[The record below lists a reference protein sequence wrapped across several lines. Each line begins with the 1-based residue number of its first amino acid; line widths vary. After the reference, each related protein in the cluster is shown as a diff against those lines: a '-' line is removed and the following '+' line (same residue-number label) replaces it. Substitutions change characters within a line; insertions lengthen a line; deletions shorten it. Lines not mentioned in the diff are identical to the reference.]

1 MASHSLFVRFLIIGW
16 SSSLI
21 INIELR
27 GGFSRG
33 GGRFDRY
40 DDRRSGYGGGRRY
53 DDGRPP
59 RYDSYSDRRREY
71 RDDYGYRGVDRYA
84 STGRDDRYGDR
95 RGDGGRGDRG
105 DRGEGRRGGYY
116 DRDDARAQYSSS
128 YPDAPSSHR
137 ESYAP

>member
-1 MASHSLFVRFLIIGW
+1 MVLLII
-16 SSSLI
+16 S
-21 INIELR
+21 IELR

-40 DDRRSGYGGGRRY
+40 DDRRGYGGGRRY
-53 DDGRPP
+53 DEGRPP
-59 RYDSYSDRRREY
+59 RYDSYSDRRRDY

-95 RGDGGRGDRG
+95 RGDGRGDRSDRGDRG
-105 DRGEGRRGGYY
+105 DRGESRRGGYY
-116 DRDDARAQYSSS
+116 DRDDARAQYSST